1 MAFNF
6 RPKSEKEI
14 IDANKGFSLQAAA
27 IYAFIKKKYKTTIIL
42 DPSSNFSEI
51 KIPRVVEEKINIKN
65 LKDKIDDIVNA
76 KKLSIKFGNG
86 SGPKKSGKG
95 TDAIETAK
103 QENCTRL
110 ACEMFIEHNK
120 MPTSQQFEKIYPK
133 YDDEWAKTFKL
144 QAESVKKYLKNK
156 KEYEYSR
163 DKGIMPTIE
172 NFVKK
177 FCGVTQMNNW
187 NPADIYLVKS
197 NEVAKIEKKLE
208 EISKIPGDPAVR
220 LDSLNEY
227 MVDQF
232 KAKKLIGISLKKIE
246 TAKVKLEESNIGL
259 NRVEKINLVKKSFRC
274 DLDLDAKGEFNTG
287 ELAFAITV
295 DGSEGFRLPNV
306 VNVQIRAFSG
316 GIRESTQMDMT
327 GSGAAAKL
335 GKVSSEKA
343 IDPYISRFG
352 LKRRMG
358 RTIPKVGKFTDKDIK
373 EYEEEQKQL
382 KKIDIDGSKIYFGK
396 VDWSRSFAKA
406 RELELSN
413 NRTASQLSSKLQC
426 FQWIKIFNVIQK
438 QKKLDEFLSVLYY
451 GAKKQYATAGP
462 FLKIDEG

>member
-1 MAFNF
+1 MAFNL

-65 LKDKIDDIVNA
+65 LKDKIGDIVNA

-110 ACEMFIEHNK
+110 ACEMFIEQNK
-120 MPTSQQFEKIYPK
+120 MPTSKQFEKIYPK

-144 QAESVKKYLKNK
+144 QAESVKKYLKSK
-156 KEYEYSR
+156 REYEYSR
-163 DKGIMPTIE
+163 DKGIMPVIE
-172 NFVKK
+172 TFVKK

-187 NPADIYLVKS
+187 NPADIYLVKKTQIK
-197 NEVAKIEKKLE
+197 KIEKKLE
-208 EISKIPGDPAVR
+208 EISKIPGNPAVR

-246 TAKVKLEESNIGL
+246 TDKVKLEESNIGL
-259 NRVEKINLVKKSFRC
+259 NRVEKIELVKNSFRC
-274 DLDLDAKGEFNTG
+274 DLDIDAKGEFNTG

-295 DGSEGFRLPNV
+295 DGSEGSSKNL

-358 RTIPKVGKFTDKDIK
+358 RTIPKVGKFTTKDIK
-373 EYEEEQKQL
+373 DYEEEQKQL
-382 KKIDIDGSKIYFGK
+382 KKIDIGGSKIYFGK
-396 VDWSRSFAKA
+396 VAWDTSFLKA
-406 RELELSN
+406 RGLELSN

-426 FQWIKIFNVIQK
+426 FQWIKIFDTIQK
-438 QKKLDEFLSVLYY
+438 KNKLDEFLSVLYY